1 MNFADYQAA
10 AVKTAIYPSVAMI
23 FYPALGLAGE
33 VGEVAEKMLD
43 MDCPVATRDV
53 LGMAAHAGNAAN
65 QAKKI
70 LRDDAGNLTEARKA
84 AIAKEIGGVLWYCAA
99 LAYDIGVDLDAI
111 ASENLKVLA
120 SRQERGTL
128 MGDGDNR

>member
-1 MNFADYQAA
+1 MNFADYQAE
-10 AVKTAIYPSVAMI
+10 AVKTAIYPRDAAI
-23 FYPALGLAGE
+23 IYPALGLAGE

-43 MDCPVATRDV
+43 VDCPAMKRDV
-53 LGMAAHAGNAAN
+53 LGMAAHAGEAAN

-70 LRDDAGNLTEARKA
+70 IRDDAGNLTEARKQ
-84 AIAKEIGGVLWYCAA
+84 AIGKEIGGTLWYCAS
-99 LAYDIGVDLDAI
+99 LAHDIGMDLDDI
-111 ASENLKVLA
+111 AQQNLDILA

>member
-10 AVKTAIYPSVAMI
+10 AVKTAIYPLAAEI

-43 MDCPVATRDV
+43 MDCPVTKQDV
-53 LGMAAHAGNAAN
+53 LGMADHAGNAAN
-65 QAKKI
+65 QVKKI
-70 LRDDAGNLTEARKA
+70 LRDNAGNLTEERKA

-99 LAYDIGVDLDAI
+99 LAYDIGVDLDDI
-111 ASENLKVLA
+111 AAKNIQILA

-128 MGDGDNR
+128 MGDGDDR